1 MLPICGNNCTLSG
14 PQIVLEYE
22 GSTTRG
28 NKVSDVAG
36 LPTVNAVIR
45 TEQKSAQYRGLKNPA
60 DSFQAHTEPWDT
72 K

>member
-1 MLPICGNNCTLSG
+1 M
-14 PQIVLEYE
+14 V
-22 GSTTRG
+22 RG
-28 NKVSDVAG
+28 DAG
-36 LPTVNAVIR
+36 LPTVTAIIR